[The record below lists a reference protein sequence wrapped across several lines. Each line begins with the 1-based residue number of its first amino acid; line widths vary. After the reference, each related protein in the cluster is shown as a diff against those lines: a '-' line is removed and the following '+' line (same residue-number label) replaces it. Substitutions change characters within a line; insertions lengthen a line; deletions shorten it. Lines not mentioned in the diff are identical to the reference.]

1 MTTKDKCILGF
12 LVTFFFMMCLLQYYS
27 HKTSRATHD
36 QAHKEWILS
45 EQRVC
50 APGAR
55 YSVIK
60 LDGSLTC
67 VYDDRNRYGWA
78 NRSKRVEVN

>member
-50 APGAR
+50 EPGAK

-67 VYDDRNRYGWA
+67 VYDDAKRYGMA
-78 NRSKRVEVN
+78 DRRRYVAVN